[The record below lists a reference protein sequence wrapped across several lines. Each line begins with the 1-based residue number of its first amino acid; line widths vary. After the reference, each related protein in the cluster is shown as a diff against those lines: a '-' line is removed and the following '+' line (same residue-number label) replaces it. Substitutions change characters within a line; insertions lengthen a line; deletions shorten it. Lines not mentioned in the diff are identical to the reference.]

1 MARLKLSASGL
12 RSPLDLSVVP
22 APADVAPAD
31 EAAPRA
37 ARLTS
42 APTIAPEPA
51 VVDAARAPAAT
62 AVVDAPPSGH
72 EATAIPPAPEAG
84 PATETTPTT
93 DAAASALR
101 EATDAPADAASDQAS
116 PTTETAAVETPS
128 TVEAPA
134 VAATPSTVEA
144 PAVAATPATVEA
156 PAVAPT
162 PAADLAGSA
171 SLDASDVPAWAQ
183 GLAHAALAP
192 DRLLGRPKQTA
203 LILDRELSSR
213 ADALVAAT
221 GPRVTF
227 AALVTAI
234 LHFHL
239 PADGEAAARAIGGYR
254 RRKLETLD
262 RPWEERNAR
271 LPEPLR
277 AELDDVVA
285 GATGRVASV
294 RRSTLVNALLDA
306 HLPDDADGAARLVV
320 RMEMV
325 RGGAFLDL
333 VA

>member
-1 MARLKLSASGL
+1 MARLKLSPSGL

-37 ARLTS
+37 ARLTA
-42 APTIAPEPA
+42 APTAGIDASGAETAPRSPA
-51 VVDAARAPAAT
+51 TPDAENAAPTTLASDAESAAQ
-62 AVVDAPPSGH
+62 
-72 EATAIPPAPEAG
+72 ATGVPAPES
-84 PATETTPTT
+84 E
-93 DAAASALR
+93 AAA
-101 EATDAPADAASDQAS
+101 ATSTP
-116 PTTETAAVETPS
+116 PTSE
-128 TVEAPA
+128 
-134 VAATPSTVEA
+134 AATPVPAA
-144 PAVAATPATVEA
+144 PTLDGAAAEAATPAVDAA
-156 PAVAPT
+156 PSEVAAPSGSDD
-162 PAADLAGSA
+162 ASANGSA
-171 SLDASDVPAWAQ
+171 SAAPASDLPTWAA
-183 GLAHAALAP
+183 GLERVSLAP

-239 PADGEAAARAIGGYR
+239 PTDGEAAARAIGGYR

-306 HLPDDADGAARLVV
+306 HLPAGADDASRLVV

-325 RGGAFLDL
+325 RGGAFLDTL
-333 VA
+333 A

>member
-1 MARLKLSASGL
+1 MARLKLSPSGL

-42 APTIAPEPA
+42 APTVAPEPA
-51 VVDAARAPAAT
+51 SAVAPAPAAT
-62 AVVDAPPSGH
+62 AP
-72 EATAIPPAPEAG
+72 
-84 PATETTPTT
+84 
-93 DAAASALR
+93 L
-101 EATDAPADAASDQAS
+101 DAPAPVSEAATD
-116 PTTETAAVETPS
+116 P
-128 TVEAPA
+128 APA
-134 VAATPSTVEA
+134 PAAAE
-144 PAVAATPATVEA
+144 
-156 PAVAPT
+156 PT
-162 PAADLAGSA
+162 PAATDAAPEATAATEPAPAPGTTDVATAGHS
-171 SLDASDVPAWAQ
+171 DASDVPAWAQ

-306 HLPDDADGAARLVV
+306 HLPADADGAARLVV

>member
-1 MARLKLSASGL
+1 MARLKLSPSGL

-22 APADVAPAD
+22 APADIAPAD

-37 ARLTS
+37 ARLPS
-42 APTIAPEPA
+42 APESVA
-51 VVDAARAPAAT
+51 
-62 AVVDAPPSGH
+62 
-72 EATAIPPAPEAG
+72 
-84 PATETTPTT
+84 
-93 DAAASALR
+93 
-101 EATDAPADAASDQAS
+101 APADAAVPQVEI
-116 PTTETAAVETPS
+116 PTAPHADVTPADAPQTS
-128 TVEAPA
+128 AAPA
-134 VAATPSTVEA
+134 DLPQAELPQ
-144 PAVAATPATVEA
+144 
-156 PAVAPT
+156 
-162 PAADLAGSA
+162 ADLPQADLPQTDLPQA
-171 SLDASDVPAWAQ
+171 ADASDVPAWAQ
-183 GLAHAALAP
+183 DLALAALAP

-254 RRKLETLD
+254 RRRLETLD

-306 HLPDDADGAARLVV
+306 HLPADPDGAARLVV

-333 VA
+333 AV

>member
-1 MARLKLSASGL
+1 MARLKLSPSGL

-31 EAAPRA
+31 DAAPRA

-42 APTIAPEPA
+42 APAIAPEPA
-51 VVDAARAPAAT
+51 AHEAAHVPAAT
-62 AVVDAPPSGH
+62 AVVDVPTAETSPTAGATPSP
-72 EATAIPPAPEAG
+72 ETTAAPAPEAADASA
-84 PATETTPTT
+84 PAPQTT
-93 DAAASALR
+93 DAS
-101 EATDAPADAASDQAS
+101 APAAEA
-116 PTTETAAVETPS
+116 PTTATPAVETS
-128 TVEAPA
+128 AAEHAEPA
-134 VAATPSTVEA
+134 
-144 PAVAATPATVEA
+144 
-156 PAVAPT
+156 
-162 PAADLAGSA
+162 SA
-171 SLDASDVPAWAQ
+171 DASDVPAWAQ

-203 LILDRELSSR
+203 LILDRELSGR

-306 HLPDDADGAARLVV
+306 HLPADADGAARLVV

>member
-1 MARLKLSASGL
+1 MARLKLSPSGL

-42 APTIAPEPA
+42 APAIAPEPA
-51 VVDAARAPAAT
+51 VAEAVPEPTAT
-62 AVVDAPPSGH
+62 TVVDAPAVVA
-72 EATAIPPAPEAG
+72 ATAPAPEA
-84 PATETTPTT
+84 TLTPEAALTPEASPT
-93 DAAASALR
+93 PEAAAVPQPSGHAAAEASATSPAAKSPDA
-101 EATDAPADAASDQAS
+101 EAAPAPAAVAAAPAD
-116 PTTETAAVETPS
+116 E
-128 TVEAPA
+128 
-134 VAATPSTVEA
+134 
-144 PAVAATPATVEA
+144 
-156 PAVAPT
+156 
-162 PAADLAGSA
+162 PAAAEPEPDT
-171 SLDASDVPAWAQ
+171 SDVPAWAQ
-183 GLAHAALAP
+183 DLAHAALAP

-306 HLPDDADGAARLVV
+306 HLPADADGAARLVV

>member
-1 MARLKLSASGL
+1 MARLKLSPSGL

-37 ARLTS
+37 ARLPSAPVATAEPAAAASPKPTAQS
-42 APTIAPEPA
+42 APT
-51 VVDAARAPAAT
+51 PAAT
-62 AVVDAPPSGH
+62 AVLDAPAADP
-72 EATAIPPAPEAG
+72 EPASAP
-84 PATETTPTT
+84 TPQS
-93 DAAASALR
+93 AASAQ
-101 EATDAPADAASDQAS
+101 ATAS
-116 PTTETAAVETPS
+116 PE
-128 TVEAPA
+128 
-134 VAATPSTVEA
+134 VA
-144 PAVAATPATVEA
+144 
-156 PAVAPT
+156 
-162 PAADLAGSA
+162 PAADASA
-171 SLDASDVPAWAQ
+171 AEAPSATGTTASAEPATTSADDSDVPAWAQ

-306 HLPDDADGAARLVV
+306 HLPADADGAARLVV

>member
-1 MARLKLSASGL
+1 MARLKLSPSGL

-51 VVDAARAPAAT
+51 AQAAT
-62 AVVDAPPSGH
+62 AVVDAPVATLEAAP
-72 EATAIPPAPEAG
+72 EATPEAAPEAIPAPEAAAHATPAVEAAPTADAA
-84 PATETTPTT
+84 PATEVPTA
-93 DAAASALR
+93 DAASA
-101 EATDAPADAASDQAS
+101 TDGTSGPEPAPNADSSAAAVADASAPADAVGSSD
-116 PTTETAAVETPS
+116 
-128 TVEAPA
+128 
-134 VAATPSTVEA
+134 
-144 PAVAATPATVEA
+144 
-156 PAVAPT
+156 
-162 PAADLAGSA
+162 ADTDL
-171 SLDASDVPAWAQ
+171 PAWAQ

-306 HLPDDADGAARLVV
+306 HLPADADGAARLVV